1 MLNMKKQLIFALAA
15 AALSL
20 MAVASPASAQTD
32 PAIRPVEC
40 GDEHGTAFA
49 TDDNRFATA
58 AHVAR
63 EGNCQ
68 LGPAQPLRV
77 MDYDDRRDYA
87 RGRTATFGGNL
98 RVSCEPI
105 VAGQQYI
112 LVGYPAGSNEE
123 RRVFARATGQTHD
136 INQGNLRMNGLVSLR
151 GVAVRGMSGG
161 PVLNQSGEVVGIIS
175 SVSMSARLTLVQPII
190 NTDYC
195 PRNG

>member
-1 MLNMKKQLIFALAA
+1 MKKQLVFGL

-20 MAVASPASAQTD
+20 VAVASAASAASAQTD

-49 TDDNRFATA
+49 TNDNRFTTA

-68 LGPAQPLRV
+68 LSPAQPLRV

-105 VAGQQYI
+105 VGGQQYI
-112 LVGYPAGSNEE
+112 LVGYPAGTNEE
-123 RRVFARATGQTHD
+123 RRVFARATGEVHN
-136 INQGNLRMNGLVSLR
+136 IRQGNLRLDGLVSLR

-161 PVLNQSGEVVGIIS
+161 PVLNQSGDVVGIIS
-175 SVSMSARLTLVQPII
+175 SVSTSARLTLVQPII

-195 PRNG
+195 PGNG